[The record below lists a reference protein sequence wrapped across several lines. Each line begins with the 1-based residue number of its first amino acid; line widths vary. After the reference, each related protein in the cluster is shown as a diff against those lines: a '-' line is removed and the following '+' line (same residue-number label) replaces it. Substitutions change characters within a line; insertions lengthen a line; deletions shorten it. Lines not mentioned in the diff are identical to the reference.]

1 MRSQNLRKV
10 DFFQEKAAVL
20 KVVDTGRLK
29 KMRELSETRKKMQNK
44 TENKALFLRHTR
56 RQ

>member
-1 MRSQNLRKV
+1 MRSQNLRKA
-10 DFFQEKAAVL
+10 DFFQGKAAVL

-29 KMRELSETRKKMQNK
+29 KMRELSETRKKMQK
-44 TENKALFLRHTR
+44 TTENKALFLRHTT